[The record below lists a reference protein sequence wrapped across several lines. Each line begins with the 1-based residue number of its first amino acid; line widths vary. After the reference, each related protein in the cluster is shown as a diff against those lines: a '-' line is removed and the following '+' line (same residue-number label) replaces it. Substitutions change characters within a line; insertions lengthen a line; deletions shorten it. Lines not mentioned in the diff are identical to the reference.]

1 MQQRVRDVS
10 VLERKYKTFVTCVC
24 MLAVMPVFCA
34 LAVATGV
41 SALSLPRIVEDV
53 AAPVIKILP
62 EKTTPAQ
69 PAAPLH
75 SSRSPQSASV
85 TTTTVTMPTNDT
97 TTDAVYSVGEGAP
110 LEPILSF
117 TQDLQQ
123 INTQPRRGAQLI
135 AVHSA
140 RTPQSGSFAILQPSE
155 QGWQIAG
162 IAWYWWV
169 VAGVAI
175 WLGWRLLLR
184 RAREQP
190 LVG

>member
-1 MQQRVRDVS
+1 
-10 VLERKYKTFVTCVC
+10 

-34 LAVATGV
+34 LVVATGV
-41 SALSLPRIVEDV
+41 SALSLPHIVKDV

-69 PAAPLH
+69 PAPAAAPVY
-75 SSRSPQSASV
+75 SRSPQSASA
-85 TTTTVTMPTNDT
+85 TTTTVATPTNDT
-97 TTDAVYSVGEGAP
+97 ATGAAYSVGEGAP
-110 LEPILSF
+110 LEPIPSF
-117 TQDLQQ
+117 AQDLQQ
-123 INTQPRRGAQLI
+123 MNTQPRRGAQLI

-140 RTPQSGSFAILQPSE
+140 RTLQSASFAILQPSE

-184 RAREQP
+184 RTREQP

>member
-10 VLERKYKTFVTCVC
+10 VLEGKYKTFVTCVC

-34 LAVATGV
+34 LTVATGV
-41 SALSLPRIVEDV
+41 NALSLPHVIKDV

-69 PAAPLH
+69 PAAPVY
-75 SSRSPQSASV
+75 SRSPQSASV
-85 TTTTVTMPTNDT
+85 ITTTVTAPTNDT
-97 TTDAVYSVGEGAP
+97 TIDAAYSVGEGAP
-110 LEPILSF
+110 LEPIPFF

-140 RTPQSGSFAILQPSE
+140 RTPQSASFAILQPSE